1 MKDDIANELFV
12 MNNVTVEK
20 LFELGADA
28 FTLYAFYYK
37 TAKWQKTME
46 PWANNEYV
54 MKNLGWGRPR
64 LLKTKAQLEKAQ
76 MIEQVRVV
84 DEKTNQVQKWA
95 IKLKYLQTVS
105 TSQVGTEST
114 SQFFPPV
121 DECDCNNIYNNKIS
135 KELNNNNIPPYN
147 SPQGEKKP
155 YGESQFVFLT
165 DTEYAKVK
173 ELYGEFLDDAI
184 NTLDSYIASNPK
196 KIAKKYSSHFAVL
209 RKNNWVYKEIFG
221 KRKQPL
227 ASNVT
232 EDELNSFVDMW
243 NTMVNRL
250 APRGEFINGNKVRSI
265 VADDIRIM
273 LPDAKRNLL
282 CMINEIK
289 NWDKLPLAINVPLDE
304 ENYWNWALIVV
315 ANRLLRSSYLRGQAP
330 NAPMFTFDV
339 KFFCYNIK
347 KLANPYDECYLD
359 R

>member
-121 DECDCNNIYNNKIS
+121 DGCDCNNIYNNKIS
-135 KELNNNNIPPYN
+135 KELNNNNIPPCN
-147 SPQGEKKP
+147 SPQGEQLREHFKDLWNNKLI
-155 YGESQFVFLT
+155 VFYKQCYPHNVQLQKIT
-165 DTEYAKVK
+165 RASLKHLPARDKELKSLVK
-173 ELYGEFLDDAI
+173 ELIADGVITAEDVGDDVWRWAFNQIWERIQRSSFLRGTATGYEGFVPNAEFILAPSKFIKIVTPVAISKYGLDD
-184 NTLDSYIASNPK
+184 
-196 KIAKKYSSHFAVL
+196 
-209 RKNNWVYKEIFG
+209 
-221 KRKQPL
+221 KR
-227 ASNVT
+227 
-232 EDELNSFVDMW
+232 
-243 NTMVNRL
+243 
-250 APRGEFINGNKVRSI
+250 
-265 VADDIRIM
+265 
-273 LPDAKRNLL
+273 
-282 CMINEIK
+282 
-289 NWDKLPLAINVPLDE
+289 
-304 ENYWNWALIVV
+304 
-315 ANRLLRSSYLRGQAP
+315 
-330 NAPMFTFDV
+330 
-339 KFFCYNIK
+339 
-347 KLANPYDECYLD
+347 
-359 R
+359 

>member
-1 MKDDIANELFV
+1 MKDDIANELFI

-64 LLKTKAQLEKAQ
+64 LLKTKAQLEKTQ

-121 DECDCNNIYNNKIS
+121 DGCDCNNIYNNKIS

-165 DTEYAKVK
+165 DDEYAKVK
-173 ELYGEFLDDAI
+173 ELYGEFLNDAI

-196 KIAKKYSSHFAVL
+196 KLAKKYSSHFAVL

-221 KRKQPL
+221 KRNQPL
-227 ASNVT
+227 ASNEDLTAFVEIWNKFVARTTEDISNIRLNYAFTPKVKTVT
-232 EDELNSFVDMW
+232 ESDVRTMIPMAKSVLTSVMDSLPQKTGVPALNGWFEYDQSNQWRFA
-243 NTMVNRL
+243 T
-250 APRGEFINGNKVRSI
+250 SI
-265 VADDIRIM
+265 LYIRWRNSKFLREMPVTAGMFLKHIDKIAD
-273 LPDAKRNLL
+273 P
-282 CMINEIK
+282 
-289 NWDKLPLAINVPLDE
+289 
-304 ENYWNWALIVV
+304 
-315 ANRLLRSSYLRGQAP
+315 
-330 NAPMFTFDV
+330 
-339 KFFCYNIK
+339 YN
-347 KLANPYDECYLD
+347 DCYLD
-359 R
+359 K

>member
-1 MKDDIANELFV
+1 MIYVFDGDVAKEYGVNEAIMIANLQFWIAKNKACEKHFYD
-12 MNNVTVEK
+12 NHWWTYNSKEAFTK
-20 LFELGADA
+20 LFPFWSVQTVKTILNHLKEKGVIITGNYNKNAYDK
-28 FTLYAFYYK
+28 TLWYAF
-37 TAKWQKTME
+37 ADEGKWLKE
-46 PWANNEYV
+46 PTIKKLEPVNRLVEINQTIPDINTDIIPDNNT
-54 MKNLGWGRPR
+54 P
-64 LLKTKAQLEKAQ
+64 LL
-76 MIEQVRVV
+76 
-84 DEKTNQVQKWA
+84 
-95 IKLKYLQTVS
+95 
-105 TSQVGTEST
+105 
-114 SQFFPPV
+114 
-121 DECDCNNIYNNKIS
+121 
-135 KELNNNNIPPYN
+135 

-165 DTEYAKVK
+165 DDEYAKVK
-173 ELYGEFLDDAI
+173 ETYGEFLDDAI

-196 KIAKKYSSHFAVL
+196 KLAKKYSSHFAVL

-243 NTMVNRL
+243 NTMANRL
-250 APRGEFINGNKVRSI
+250 APRGEFVNGNKVRSI
-265 VADDIRIM
+265 VADDVRIM

-289 NWDKLPLAINVPLDE
+289 NWGNLPLAINVPLDE
-304 ENYWNWALIVV
+304 GNYWNWALTVV

-347 KLANPYDECYLD
+347 KLANPYDVCFLD